1 MNESALEGFVKIVEL
16 NSFSAAA
23 EALYLSQ
30 SALSQQ
36 IRTLEGQLQFE
47 LFQHV
52 PRRVVLTP
60 AGQDF
65 YPKAKQLTALYQE
78 AVRHARAV
86 QQQEKPPERHLVIA
100 WSHEAMRMFGYD
112 LFSLTNELCLQ
123 YTSIMMQCA
132 SRSEVWRSLKKGDA
146 DLSFQLESA
155 EFYAQGFTFIPLLY
169 VPELCIPIHPPAD
182 MPVGRLS
189 LEQALQYR
197 WLPVKEMYQTVY
209 ETSLLQEGL
218 ERGVNFYAGGRHPQ
232 RILWGSCAQDGS
244 CSLLPQTGSQ
254 LCAGAGLGQGTPV
267 RHRAGTKARG
277 PVGDG
282 LCPRGAAA
290 AAVPLGKAV
299 RLEAGTGGGTIKKRR
314 KPSQAPTDVEKL
326 PPLGGSW
333 HRAAM
338 TERVKQRAPI
348 ALKRRQVLFLQLYCD
363 DRCFNPPHPR
373 TGCCTGRRRSRR
385 PRSAGRGCPAPQCR
399 RPASQG

>member
-1 MNESALEGFVKIVEL
+1 MNQSALEGFVKIVEMD
-16 NSFSAAA
+16 SFSAAA

-52 PRRVVLTP
+52 PRRVILTP
-60 AGQDF
+60 AGRDF

-86 QQQEKPPERHLVIA
+86 QQQENPPERHLVIA

-155 EFYAQGFTFIPLLY
+155 EFYAQGFAFIPLLY

-218 ERGVNFYAGGRHPQ
+218 GARSELYAGGRHPQ
-232 RILWGSCAQDGS
+232 RILWGSGAQDGS

-254 LCAGAGLGQGTPV
+254 LCAGAGLGQGTPLW
-267 RHRAGTKARG
+267 HRAGAKTRRSG
-277 PVGDG
+277 GNG

-299 RLEAGTGGGTIKKRR
+299 RPEAGSGGGIKKKENPLRR
-314 KPSQAPTDVEKL
+314 I
-326 PPLGGSW
+326 
-333 HRAAM
+333 RASSP
-338 TERVKQRAPI
+338 EGRA
-348 ALKRRQVLFLQLYCD
+348 LLQL
-363 DRCFNPPHPR
+363 
-373 TGCCTGRRRSRR
+373 TGNC
-385 PRSAGRGCPAPQCR
+385 
-399 RPASQG
+399 

>member
-1 MNESALEGFVKIVEL
+1 MNQSALDGFVKIVEMD
-16 NSFSAAA
+16 SFSAAA

-52 PRRVVLTP
+52 PRRVILTP
-60 AGQDF
+60 AGRDF

-86 QQQEKPPERHLVIA
+86 QQQENPPERHLVIA

-123 YTSIMMQCA
+123 YTSIMTQCA

-197 WLPVKEMYQTVY
+197 WLPIKEMYQTVY
-209 ETSLLQEGL
+209 ETSLVPAVYYRRPDLSFARVLDWGGGHRFGVVLGQKREDPWVMAYVRALQ
-218 ERGVNFYAGGRHPQ
+218 Q
-232 RILWGSCAQDGS
+232 
-244 CSLLPQTGSQ
+244 LLPS
-254 LCAGAGLGQGTPV
+254 L
-267 RHRAGTKARG
+267 
-277 PVGDG
+277 
-282 LCPRGAAA
+282 
-290 AAVPLGKAV
+290 
-299 RLEAGTGGGTIKKRR
+299 
-314 KPSQAPTDVEKL
+314 SEKL
-326 PPLGGSW
+326 FG
-333 HRAAM
+333 
-338 TERVKQRAPI
+338 
-348 ALKRRQVLFLQLYCD
+348 LKLEPVEE
-363 DRCFNPPHPR
+363 
-373 TGCCTGRRRSRR
+373 
-385 PRSAGRGCPAPQCR
+385 
-399 RPASQG
+399 

>member
-1 MNESALEGFVKIVEL
+1 MNQSALEGFVKIVEMD
-16 NSFSAAA
+16 SFSAAA

-52 PRRVVLTP
+52 PRRVILTP
-60 AGQDF
+60 AGRDF

-86 QQQEKPPERHLVIA
+86 QQQENPPERHLVIA

-169 VPELCIPIHPPAD
+169 APGCAFPSTRPPIC
-182 MPVGRLS
+182 
-189 LEQALQYR
+189 R
-197 WLPVKEMYQTVY
+197 W
-209 ETSLLQEGL
+209 
-218 ERGVNFYAGGRHPQ
+218 AG
-232 RILWGSCAQDGS
+232 
-244 CSLLPQTGSQ
+244 
-254 LCAGAGLGQGTPV
+254 
-267 RHRAGTKARG
+267 
-277 PVGDG
+277 
-282 LCPRGAAA
+282 
-290 AAVPLGKAV
+290 
-299 RLEAGTGGGTIKKRR
+299 
-314 KPSQAPTDVEKL
+314 
-326 PPLGGSW
+326 
-333 HRAAM
+333 
-338 TERVKQRAPI
+338 
-348 ALKRRQVLFLQLYCD
+348 
-363 DRCFNPPHPR
+363 
-373 TGCCTGRRRSRR
+373 
-385 PRSAGRGCPAPQCR
+385 
-399 RPASQG
+399 

>member
-47 LFQHV
+47 LFQHI

-65 YPKAKQLTALYQE
+65 YPKAKQLVALYQQ

-86 QQQEKPPERHLVIA
+86 QQQENPPERHLLIA

-112 LFSLTNELCLQ
+112 LFSLTDALCLQ
-123 YTSIMMQCA
+123 YSSIMTQCA
-132 SRSEVWRSLKKGDA
+132 NRSEVWRSLKKGDA

-155 EFYAQGFTFIPLLY
+155 EFYAQGLTFVPLLY
-169 VPELCIPIHPPAD
+169 VPELCIPIHQPVD
-182 MPVGRLS
+182 MPLGRLT

-197 WLPVKEMYQTVY
+197 WLPIKEMYQTVY

-218 ERGVNFYAGGRHPQ
+218 ECGVNFTPVGGIRSAAYGEPALKMVPAVYY
-232 RILWGSCAQDGS
+232 RRPDLSFVRVLDWGRGHRF
-244 CSLLPQTGSQ
+244 GIV
-254 LCAGAGLGQGTPV
+254 LGQKREDRVVMAYV
-267 RHRAGTKARG
+267 RALQQQLPHLSEKLF
-277 PVGDG
+277 G
-282 LCPRGAAA
+282 LQ
-290 AAVPLGKAV
+290 
-299 RLEAGTGGGTIKKRR
+299 LEA
-314 KPSQAPTDVEKL
+314 VE
-326 PPLGGSW
+326 
-333 HRAAM
+333 
-338 TERVKQRAPI
+338 E
-348 ALKRRQVLFLQLYCD
+348 
-363 DRCFNPPHPR
+363 
-373 TGCCTGRRRSRR
+373 
-385 PRSAGRGCPAPQCR
+385 
-399 RPASQG
+399 

>member
-1 MNESALEGFVKIVEL
+1 MNQSALEGFVKIVEMD
-16 NSFSAAA
+16 SFSAAA

-52 PRRVVLTP
+52 PRRVILTP
-60 AGQDF
+60 AGRDF

-86 QQQEKPPERHLVIA
+86 QQQENPPERHLVIA

-182 MPVGRLS
+182 MPVGRLTP
-189 LEQALQYR
+189 EQVQQMNTL
-197 WLPVKEMYQTVY
+197 
-209 ETSLLQEGL
+209 
-218 ERGVNFYAGGRHPQ
+218 
-232 RILWGSCAQDGS
+232 
-244 CSLLPQTGSQ
+244 
-254 LCAGAGLGQGTPV
+254 
-267 RHRAGTKARG
+267 
-277 PVGDG
+277 
-282 LCPRGAAA
+282 RGALMDAILA
-290 AAVPLGKAV
+290 ENAS
-299 RLEAGTGGGTIKKRR
+299 REAKNNEGR
-314 KPSQAPTDVEKL
+314 
-326 PPLGGSW
+326 
-333 HRAAM
+333 
-338 TERVKQRAPI
+338 TE
-348 ALKRRQVLFLQLYCD
+348 L
-363 DRCFNPPHPR
+363 
-373 TGCCTGRRRSRR
+373 
-385 PRSAGRGCPAPQCR
+385 
-399 RPASQG
+399 